1 MVSTE
6 EALSG
11 FNNPGV
17 LAVGSLFV
25 VIKGV
30 ERSRLADRAA
40 KHVFGLRT
48 GFTAGLLRLMG
59 LAFLLSAFLNNTPV
73 VAMLIPITK
82 DWAVTRGF
90 NPALLLMP
98 LSYACI
104 FGGLV
109 TIIGTSTNLVVQG
122 LVMEWGEEG
131 LGFFEPGY
139 IGLPLGVVGMLY
151 LSVAAPRILAGA
163 GGGDRGGR
171 SGEREEELLTEVQL
185 SHDFAYIG
193 KPVAVVLARL
203 GLPAESLIKI
213 RRRTAAAAPRV
224 AAAFP
229 AAVSPLR
236 EVYRDLDNG
245 RTGSPAL
252 PGRRKRL
259 EEGPS
264 SAAACPSPGR
274 GTAGSSSSPMRRRK
288 GYPGTADGPTPA
300 VVVARG
306 AGALLPSSLSS
317 SSSTTMALSPSQHS
331 GRPSALP
338 SRGRPFSSGVAGRGP
353 PSGTADDDDDDFDDI
368 YPVSPSEAVRAGDV
382 LVVSRPQATMTA
394 FLGSVL
400 SSGERG
406 LEVLGASAAQL
417 QRAPTAAPSG
427 DTAVEPAAAFLELVL
442 SGRNHFVGRRPSG
455 HEGAALASRYGCRIL
470 AVRHA
475 ADSSRTAQREG
486 GEMLAAPLAAGGDV
500 AISALERRHGGRSFA
515 RKEEGV
521 ESPLR
526 GGGGS
531 EDERQRTAG
540 SGAVVHGHDDDD
552 DGPVGLAA
560 AEGSVKVA
568 RRPLAPGDVVL
579 VVADETFSGL
589 WQDAPEFDL
598 VSRVSAVPK
607 AVVPYD
613 YLSLLVFCGMLG
625 WVLFSS
631 VTMVR
636 AAFAAGGVLIVGG
649 WVDPRKSV
657 GYVDWS
663 LLLLVGSALGL
674 SKAIA
679 NSGLAGYAGNAIKDS
694 GMSASASLYL
704 LYGFTMVCTELITNN
719 AAAALAVPIA
729 LSIAKELDASY
740 KPFVLT
746 VMMAASSSFMTPIG
760 YQTNTMVWGPGGY
773 EFSDFIRLGTPLS
786 LIYMIVGSFLMPCL
800 FPF

>member
-1 MVSTE
+1 M
-6 EALSG
+6 
-11 FNNPGV
+11 
-17 LAVGSLFV
+17 
-25 VIKGV
+25 KGPV
-30 ERSRLADRAA
+30 RPRYRVAEYVWKKGRA
-40 KHVFGLRT
+40 
-48 GFTAGLLRLMG
+48 
-59 LAFLLSAFLNNTPV
+59 P
-73 VAMLIPITK
+73 
-82 DWAVTRGF
+82 
-90 NPALLLMP
+90 LLLA
-98 LSYACI
+98 LH
-104 FGGLV
+104 
-109 TIIGTSTNLVVQG
+109 Q
-122 LVMEWGEEG
+122 
-131 LGFFEPGY
+131 
-139 IGLPLGVVGMLY
+139 
-151 LSVAAPRILAGA
+151 AG
-163 GGGDRGGR
+163 
-171 SGEREEELLTEVQL
+171 
-185 SHDFAYIG
+185 
-193 KPVAVVLARL
+193 
-203 GLPAESLIKI
+203 GLPA
-213 RRRTAAAAPRV
+213 AAPPRCDAGRV
-224 AAAFP
+224 I
-229 AAVSPLR
+229 
-236 EVYRDLDNG
+236 
-245 RTGSPAL
+245 
-252 PGRRKRL
+252 
-259 EEGPS
+259 
-264 SAAACPSPGR
+264 
-274 GTAGSSSSPMRRRK
+274 
-288 GYPGTADGPTPA
+288 GTADGPTPA

-317 SSSTTMALSPSQHS
+317 SSSTTMVLSPSQHP

-353 PSGTADDDDDDFDDI
+353 PSGTADHDDDDFDDI

-427 DTAVEPAAAFLELVL
+427 DTAAEPAAAFLELVL

-475 ADSSRTAQREG
+475 ADSSRTAQTEG

-515 RKEEGV
+515 LKEQGV
-521 ESPLR
+521 ESPLG

-531 EDERQRTAG
+531 EDERQRAAG
-540 SGAVVHGHDDDD
+540 SGAVVHGHDDDDD

-560 AEGSVKVA
+560 AEGSVEVA

-579 VVADETFSGL
+579 VVADEAFSGL

-760 YQTNTMVWGPGGY
+760 YQTNTMVWAPGGY

-786 LIYMIVGSFLMPCL
+786 LIYMFVGSFLMPCL